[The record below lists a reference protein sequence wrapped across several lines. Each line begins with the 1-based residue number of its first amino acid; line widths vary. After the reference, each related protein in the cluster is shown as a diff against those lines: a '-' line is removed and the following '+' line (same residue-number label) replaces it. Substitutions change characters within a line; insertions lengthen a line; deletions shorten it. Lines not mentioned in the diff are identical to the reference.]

1 MICFSADWICAHQS
15 ALLCY
20 HAAKRRRRTLCAR
33 RERSRRT
40 CTVNSSEVMLSEM
53 VAVTAPLDSSFC
65 TFSSSPCA
73 ALPNVAAGRISDG
86 RRLKAAGG
94 ARFSLRRDSRVP
106 PTGALAAAARTSGR
120 GRSPSARSLPCPLPE
135 NPDLF
140 HTIFFFLF
148 SPADRFRTT
157 GNLERVLEQ
166 APGLQVR
173 GHCGEVVKRC

>member
-20 HAAKRRRRTLCAR
+20 HAAERRRRTLCAR

-94 ARFSLRRDSRVP
+94 ARFSLWRDSRVP

-120 GRSPSARSLPCPLPE
+120 GRSPSARSLPCRLPE
-135 NPDLF
+135 NPNLF
-140 HTIFFFLF
+140 PTTLNFFLF
-148 SPADRFRTT
+148 VFSCRLAFAQRALRRGRQALLDYG
-157 GNLERVLEQ
+157 GNAQ
-166 APGLQVR
+166 
-173 GHCGEVVKRC
+173 